1 MSKSYLTIINVLY
14 ISFSTKL
21 LKARKKS
28 ENNTQ
33 ESELQYKIVLG
44 INTLILMIYIWQ
56 VLMMRS
62 FNMHDQRTNGIRE
75 MQIVRNN
82 QEGNG
87 VI

>member
-1 MSKSYLTIINVLY
+1 MSCILVFLQN
-14 ISFSTKL
+14 L

-28 ENNTQ
+28 ESNTQ

-62 FNMHDQRTNGIRE
+62 FNMHDQRTNEIRE

>member
-44 INTLILMIYIWQ
+44 INTLILMIYLWQ

-62 FNMHDQRTNGIRE
+62 FNMHDQRTNEIRK

>member
-1 MSKSYLTIINVLY
+1 MSKSYLTIVNVLY

-44 INTLILMIYIWQ
+44 INTLILMIYI
-56 VLMMRS
+56 
-62 FNMHDQRTNGIRE
+62 
-75 MQIVRNN
+75 
-82 QEGNG
+82 
-87 VI
+87 